1 MAEVFA
7 DWIGKLEH
15 AVAKAQ
21 ASGQI
26 RLDRPASE
34 LAEFIVA
41 VLEGG
46 IMQSRLLKKEGPM
59 ARCLDTL
66 RTVLE
71 LRV

>member
-7 DWIGKLEH
+7 DWIGKLQH
-15 AVAKAQ
+15 AVAQAQ

-26 RLDRPASE
+26 RRDRPASE
-34 LAEFIVA
+34 LAEFIVS

-46 IMQSRLLKKEGPM
+46 IMQARLFKDEGPL
-59 ARCLDTL
+59 ARGLDTL